1 MEQDELFFHFQACQA
16 RLREMTREAMN
27 TYTNGPPSNSNLAHY
42 QPHNGGHA
50 HQAGENGHL
59 QGTIFGANF
68 VGPI

>member
-1 MEQDELFFHFQACQA
+1 
-16 RLREMTREAMN
+16 MTREAMN
-27 TYTNGPPSNSNLAHY
+27 TYTTGPPSNSNLAHY

-68 VGPI
+68 VGTLNCLLKPSGVKYLLGKKN